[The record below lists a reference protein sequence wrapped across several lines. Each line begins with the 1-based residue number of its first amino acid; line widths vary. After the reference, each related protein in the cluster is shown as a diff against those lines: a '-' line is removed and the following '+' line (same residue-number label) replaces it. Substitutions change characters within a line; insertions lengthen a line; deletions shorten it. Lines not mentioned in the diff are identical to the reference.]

1 MNIDITSSEINT
13 ETRVRIKRAIGGAI
27 KKARKEKGMTQ
38 EELAAMVNSTG
49 EHISKIERGL
59 VEPKI
64 ILLFHISFVLGT
76 TLNDLVQGQRLSN
89 RIPMNMNEDL
99 TKLSER
105 QINLI
110 NVIIREMIKQNN
122 D

>member
-1 MNIDITSSEINT
+1 
-13 ETRVRIKRAIGGAI
+13 
-27 KKARKEKGMTQ
+27 
-38 EELAAMVNSTG
+38 MVNSTG